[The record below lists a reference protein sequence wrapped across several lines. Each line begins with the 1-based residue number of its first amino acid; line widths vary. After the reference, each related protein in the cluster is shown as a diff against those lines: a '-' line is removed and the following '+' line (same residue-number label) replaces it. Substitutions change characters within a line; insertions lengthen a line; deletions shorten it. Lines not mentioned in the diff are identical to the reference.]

1 MEAAVQSLYD
11 DGVALLLA
19 AQGLNI
25 DSMDDRIPSSERDLM
40 DTLVVGLVANAN
52 VAVQSLEALLAV
64 GFDQSDITQSDYI
77 PPMEWQK
84 SHPVDNQDE
93 DVVNMELA
101 LSRPGVRAMNSVDST
116 QTSSMLYHSSSQLPD
131 VSPDLQGRSRSGSL
145 IDPVTP
151 TWPEQSESSTLVA
164 QSTLGAE
171 SPDPLVDVDEEDPS
185 SSSKS
190 PPRAAAAA
198 RKLVKLLGE
207 EAPRHVLEKY
217 NADSKPWYLRPNYDP
232 SEILM
237 DPDGAVRA
245 GAPAALIERLT
256 AHEHMDP
263 TFNQNFLLTFKSF
276 LTVDELFDL
285 LVTRFSIEAPA
296 GLSPA
301 ELDEW
306 TKMKQQVIQARVL
319 NIFKI
324 MVTEDGI
331 LEKEDMGILGRLK
344 EFASREDVVNS
355 AAKRLLILIERAQR
369 GEDAPIKI
377 SPAPLAPPPP
387 LLPKSMK
394 KLKLL
399 DIEPVEIA
407 RQLTL
412 MEFAMYK
419 KIRPMECLLRS
430 KETKP
435 GRNSDNFSSI
445 IQLSNRIANWVAET
459 VLEKED
465 SRKRANIVKHFIS
478 VADNYSTMTA
488 IVSGLATPPIRRLK
502 RTWEQVNARFM
513 TQLRDCESTL
523 DTNKNFNNYRSTLAR
538 IAPPCVPF
546 IGVYLTT
553 LTFIHD
559 GAEDRLAG
567 MINFRKRQKAAEVI
581 QDIKRWQSKPYNLQT
596 VASVLSFLEECFG
609 KYSDGVD
616 YADQFWNLSLE
627 REPRER
633 EDEKMARLLQE
644 SGFL

>member
-1 MEAAVQSLYD
+1 M
-11 DGVALLLA
+11 DG
-19 AQGLNI
+19 
-25 DSMDDRIPSSERDLM
+25 RIPSSERDSM
-40 DTLVVGLVANAN
+40 DSLVVGLAANAHIT
-52 VAVQSLEALLAV
+52 VQSLEALLAAE
-64 GFDQSDITQSDYI
+64 FDQSDISQGGYVAPI
-77 PPMEWQK
+77 ELQK
-84 SHPVDNQDE
+84 SHPVDIQGE
-93 DVVNMELA
+93 DVVDMELA
-101 LSRPGVRAMNSVDST
+101 LSRPGIRAMKPVDSA
-116 QTSSMLYHSSSQLPD
+116 QASSTPYHSSSQSSD
-131 VSPDLQGRSRSGSL
+131 VLPDLQGRSRSGSL
-145 IDPVTP
+145 VDPVTP
-151 TWPEQSESSTLVA
+151 TWPEQSESGTLVA
-164 QSTLGAE
+164 QSALGAE
-171 SPDPLVDVDEEDPS
+171 SPDPLAGVDEEDPS
-185 SSSKS
+185 PPSKS
-190 PPRAAAAA
+190 PPRAAAA

-217 NADSKPWYLRPNYDP
+217 NADSKPWYLRQNYDP
-232 SEILM
+232 SQILI

-256 AHEHMDP
+256 AHEYMDP

-285 LVTRFSIEAPA
+285 LVSRFSIEAPD
-296 GLSPA
+296 GLAPA
-301 ELDEW
+301 ESDEW
-306 TKMKQQVIQARVL
+306 KKMKQKIIQARVL
-319 NIFKI
+319 NIFKT

-344 EFASREDVVNS
+344 EFASREDVANS
-355 AAKRLLILIERAQR
+355 AAKRLLIFIERAQR
-369 GEDAPIKI
+369 GEYATVKI
-377 SPAPLAPPPP
+377 SPAPLSPPPP
-387 LLPKSMK
+387 VLPRSCK

-445 IQLSNRIANWVAET
+445 IQLSNKIAHWVAET

-465 SRKRANIVKHFIS
+465 PRERANIIKHFIS
-478 VADNYSTMTA
+478 TAENYSSMAA
-488 IVSGLATPPIRRLK
+488 IVSGLVRQPIRRLR
-502 RTWEQVNARFM
+502 RTWERVNARYM

-559 GAEDRLAG
+559 GAEDKLAG

-581 QDIKRWQSKPYNLQT
+581 QDIKRWQSKPYNLQA
-596 VASVLSFLEECFG
+596 VASVLSFLEECVG